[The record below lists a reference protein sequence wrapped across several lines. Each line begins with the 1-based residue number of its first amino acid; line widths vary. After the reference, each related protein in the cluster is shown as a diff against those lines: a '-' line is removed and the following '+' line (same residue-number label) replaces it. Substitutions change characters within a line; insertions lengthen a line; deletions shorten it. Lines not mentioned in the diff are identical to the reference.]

1 MADAIAYFNGSF
13 VDPSRLTIA
22 MNDMGFL
29 MGTTVSER
37 VRTFQGDLFRWE
49 AHLDRLAHSLQII
62 DLELP
67 DYRSRL
73 TAAVEKVVEHNYRL
87 LDAGDDLGLCI
98 LITPGE
104 LAAAD
109 TNKETQPT
117 VCIYSYPLPFQDWAP
132 WYTNGVQL
140 MVSQV
145 RQVPA
150 NCWPGD
156 LKCRSRMHYYLA
168 DQEVARAQPGARA
181 LLLDQEGYVSEAST
195 ANVVIFRSSEGL
207 VTPPRLKTLPGIS
220 LAVVRELAEQLSMNW
235 VERDLTVDDVAE
247 ADEVMLCSTSPCI
260 WSVTEFNRQPVGDGK
275 PGITWR
281 TLLDRWSDM
290 VGLSICQQAE
300 QFAQRSSS

>member
-1 MADAIAYFNGSF
+1 MAAAIAYLNGDY

-37 VRTFQGDLFRWE
+37 VRTFQGNLFRWE
-49 AHLDRLAHSLQII
+49 AHLDRLARSLQVI
-62 DLELP
+62 DVELP
-67 DYRSRL
+67 DYRSLL

-87 LDAGDDLGLCI
+87 LDPADDLGLCI

-109 TNKETQPT
+109 AHEETQPT
-117 VCIYSYPLPFQDWAP
+117 VCVYSYPLPFRDWVP
-132 WYTNGVQL
+132 WYTDGVPL

-168 DQEVARAQPGARA
+168 DQEVAREQPGARA

-195 ANVVIFRSSEGL
+195 ANVVTFRSSEGL

-235 VERDLTVDDVAE
+235 VERDLTVDDMAE
-247 ADEVMLCSTSPCI
+247 AEEIMLCSTSPCI
-260 WSVTEFNRQPVGDGK
+260 WAVTEFNCQPVGDGK
-275 PGITWR
+275 PGVTWK
-281 TLLDRWSDM
+281 TLLARWSDM
-290 VGLSICQQAE
+290 VGVSIRQQAE
-300 QFAQRSSS
+300 QFAQRGIG